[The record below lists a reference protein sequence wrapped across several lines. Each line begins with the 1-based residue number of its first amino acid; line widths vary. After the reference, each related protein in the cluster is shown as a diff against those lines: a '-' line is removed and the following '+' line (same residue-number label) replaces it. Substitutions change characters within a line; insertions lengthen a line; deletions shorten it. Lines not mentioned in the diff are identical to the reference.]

1 MKRFLLDANVVMNWL
16 KGKEPALSLVRHILQ
31 GPYEVAVNAIVL
43 AEVHTGVADKDR
55 ESVGAVLEAFDYW
68 PIEEP
73 VARLAGQYRWG
84 FARQGK
90 QFDVQDMLIG
100 AHARY
105 LDETL
110 VTDNIRDFPIPGL
123 KLLRPGDPLP

>member
-1 MKRFLLDANVVMNWL
+1 MRFLLDSNVVMNWL
-16 KGKEPALSLVRHILQ
+16 KGKEPALSLVKHLGQRR
-31 GPYEVAVNAIVL
+31 YEVALNAIVI
-43 AEVHTGVADKDR
+43 AEVHTGVHDEDR
-55 ESVGAVLEAFDYW
+55 ESIDALLSTLYYW
-68 PIEEP
+68 PIEAP
-73 VARLAGQYRWG
+73 VARLAGQLRWA
-84 FARQGK
+84 FARRGM

-123 KLLRPGDPLP
+123 KILRPGDPLP

>member
-1 MKRFLLDANVVMNWL
+1 LLSTL
-16 KGKEPALSLVRHILQ
+16 
-31 GPYEVAVNAIVL
+31 Y
-43 AEVHTGVADKDR
+43 
-55 ESVGAVLEAFDYW
+55 YW
-68 PIEEP
+68 PIEAP
-73 VARLAGQYRWG
+73 VARLAGQLRWA
-84 FARQGK
+84 FARRGM

-100 AHARY
+100 AHVRY